1 MIENNVKVLISRV
14 ILSTGETLHT
24 HLNHIAEVWI
34 GWLVSRGVVDNLT
47 EEILQL
53 YFNQNI
59 NISVSLL
66 IINTVVAFVSDGFS
80 VVLGNL
86 SGWNGLYN

>member
-14 ILSTGETLHT
+14 LLSTGDSLHP
-24 HLNHIAEVWI
+24 HLNHISEVWI

-47 EEILQL
+47 EEVLQL

-59 NISVSLL
+59 SVS
-66 IINTVVAFVSDGFS
+66 VSCFENIA
-80 VVLGNL
+80 V
-86 SGWNGLYN
+86 

>member
-14 ILSTGETLHT
+14 LLSTGDPLHP
-24 HLNHIAEVWI
+24 HIIHISEVWI

-47 EEILQL
+47 EEVLQL

-59 NISVSLL
+59 SVSVSFFE
-66 IINTVVAFVSDGFS
+66 NKAAF
-80 VVLGNL
+80 L
-86 SGWNGLYN
+86 